1 MEELLAKYQ
10 IKDSVIAVG
19 VSGGADSLALV
30 LQAAEELAVFGRKIV
45 ALTVDHRLR
54 PTSRMEAEYVA
65 GLMEK
70 YGIEHHILSWNTAKP
85 KTGIEEAA
93 RQARYSLIRSW
104 CNKNGVRVLMTAHHA
119 KDQAETF
126 LMRLQRGSG
135 LEGLCG
141 IREYSVRDG
150 LIILRP
156 LLHVFPEDFRLYL
169 QKRGIVWV
177 EDESNADTSLLR
189 GRLRQFLPELAD
201 KTGINVEKICGAVQ
215 ALQSAEDFIEQTADE
230 ATDPD
235 VSEKDKKKLSE
246 TFNMIKVR
254 IEQFKLLWET
264 VKRFF
269 TKFFKRIKITN
280 LMIDFVISGEDACEA
295 AVNYGKVST
304 AVYNG
309 IALLKLLFRVSVKT
323 VDIGCEFESGKSS
336 YDCTANVTLGLG
348 TAVGLLLGALFGY
361 LKNKEKIDELG
372 ASLNSSD
379 SDKNMKT

>member
-1 MEELLAKYQ
+1 MQIVEELLAKYQ

-54 PTSRMEAEYVA
+54 PTSRLEAEYVA

-70 YGIEHHILSWNTAKP
+70 YGIEHHILSWDTAKP

-215 ALQSAEDFIEQTADE
+215 ALQSAEDFIEQQLDLLLAR
-230 ATDPD
+230 D
-235 VSEKDKKKLSE
+235 V
-246 TFNMIKVR
+246 
-254 IEQFKLLWET
+254 LWDFET
-264 VKRFF
+264 VCRFKY
-269 TKFFKRIKITN
+269 TAYLNWHREMKFRV
-280 LMIDFVISGEDACEA
+280 LARLCRR
-295 AVNYGKVST
+295 NYIPRAESV
-304 AVYNG
+304 
-309 IALLKLLFRVSVKT
+309 LKLIDAL
-323 VDIGCEFESGKSS
+323 
-336 YDCTANVTLGLG
+336 NVLPFNGATLGGKEFILAG
-348 TAVGLLLGALFGY
+348 EWIWVVPEHVTNGVKIRKTWKEFIQKHPLYKDIRIPYKAKAAI
-361 LKNKEKIDELG
+361 LKNVEINHENL
-372 ASLNSSD
+372 
-379 SDKNMKT
+379 

>member
-45 ALTVDHRLR
+45 ALTVDHGLR

-150 LIILRP
+150 LVILRP
-156 LLHVFPEDFRLYL
+156 LLAVNPENLRDYL
-169 QKRGIVWV
+169 RQRAIVWV
-177 EDESNADTSLLR
+177 EDESNRDTTFLR
-189 GRLRQFLPELAD
+189 GKIRQYLPEL
-201 KTGINVEKICGAVQ
+201 TENIGINIEKICNAVHN
-215 ALQSAEDFIEQTADE
+215 LQSAEDYIEQQLDLLLAHDVIWDFGTVCRFRYADY
-230 ATDPD
+230 
-235 VSEKDKKKLSE
+235 LSWHKE
-246 TFNMIKVR
+246 MK
-254 IEQFKLLWET
+254 
-264 VKRFF
+264 
-269 TKFFKRIKITN
+269 
-280 LMIDFVISGEDACEA
+280 
-295 AVNYGKVST
+295 
-304 AVYNG
+304 
-309 IALLKLLFRVSVKT
+309 FRVLARLCRREYIPRAERILALVNALNT
-323 VDIGCEFESGKSS
+323 LPFTG
-336 YDCTANVTLGLG
+336 ATLGGREIVL
-348 TAVGLLLGALFGY
+348 AYDWVWVVPERISKRVQSRKLWAEFVLQHPLYKNIKMPHKAKLAILQKVGV
-361 LKNKEKIDELG
+361 KK
-372 ASLNSSD
+372 
-379 SDKNMKT
+379 